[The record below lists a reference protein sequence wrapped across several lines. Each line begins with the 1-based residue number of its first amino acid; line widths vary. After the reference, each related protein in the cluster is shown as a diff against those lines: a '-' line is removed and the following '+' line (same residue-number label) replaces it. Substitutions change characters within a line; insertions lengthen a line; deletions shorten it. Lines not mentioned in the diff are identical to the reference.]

1 MLITLPEHD
10 ERTSICSK
18 LNEEVISTS
27 EKSDVDVFD
36 LRKDRANRKTV
47 TGILLKKKP
56 KLVVF
61 NGHGNEE
68 TICGHDDNVL
78 IKVDDNEELLER
90 KIVYTIACN
99 SVKKLGPQCIKK
111 GTKTF
116 IGYRE
121 VFAWMTDKYA
131 RSIERDAIAK
141 DIFAPSNT
149 IPIAIIKGHTTGEA
163 YAKSQK
169 IAEDKILY
177 YKLNE
182 ENLPEAP
189 NVLQL
194 LLWNKT
200 NQAILGDTEAKF

>member
-10 ERTSICSK
+10 ERTSICSR
-18 LNEEVISTS
+18 LSEEVISVA
-27 EKSDVDVFD
+27 EKSGVDVFD
-36 LRKDRANRKTV
+36 LRKDRADRKNV
-47 TGILLKKKP
+47 TGVLLKKKP

-61 NGHGNEE
+61 NGHGDEE
-68 TICGHDDNVL
+68 TICGHDDSVL
-78 IKVDDNEELLER
+78 IKVDDNEKLLGG

-99 SVKKLGPQCIKK
+99 SAKKLGPQCIKK

-116 IGYRE
+116 MGYRE

-131 RSIERDAIAK
+131 RNIERDAIAK
-141 DIFAPSNT
+141 AIFAPSNA
-149 IPIAIIKGHTTGEA
+149 IPITIIKGHTTGEA
-163 YAKSQK
+163 YARSQK

-194 LLWNKT
+194 LLWNKM
-200 NQAILGDTEAKF
+200 NQTILGDTEAKF